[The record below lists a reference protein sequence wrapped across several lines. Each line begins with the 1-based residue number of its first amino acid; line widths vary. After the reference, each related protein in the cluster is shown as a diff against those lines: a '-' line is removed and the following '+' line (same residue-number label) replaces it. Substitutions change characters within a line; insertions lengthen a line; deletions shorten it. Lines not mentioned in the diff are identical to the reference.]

1 MVGAEKVMRLIL
13 TFRTGQNVS
22 VDFNSKAAS
31 TLLEDSD

>member
-13 TFRTGQNVS
+13 TFRAGQNVS
-22 VDFNSKAAS
+22 VVFNSKAAS